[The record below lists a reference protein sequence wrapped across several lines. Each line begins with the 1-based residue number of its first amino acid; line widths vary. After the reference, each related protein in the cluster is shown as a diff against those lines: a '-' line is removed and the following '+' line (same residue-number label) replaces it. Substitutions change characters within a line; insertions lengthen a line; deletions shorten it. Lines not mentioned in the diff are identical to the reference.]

1 MIALLAELQRLIN
14 EWEGVQHSL
23 PEPSTARKEPTVD
36 TLADISE
43 EFKSQLER
51 HFTAGELVEFMGLTV
66 HELCDKLEDRL
77 RENYIAL
84 VEETCFSFDRDEE
97 DDE

>member
-1 MIALLAELQRLIN
+1 MIGLLAELQRLIN

-23 PEPSTARKEPTVD
+23 PEPSVAREEPTVD

-66 HELCDKLEDRL
+66 HELCDRLEDKL
-77 RENYIAL
+77 RESYIAL
-84 VEETCFSFDRDEE
+84 VEETCFSFDEEGE

>member
-23 PEPSTARKEPTVD
+23 PEPSTKKEEPTVD

-51 HFTAGELVEFMGLTV
+51 HFTAGELVEFIGLTV
-66 HELCDKLEDRL
+66 HELCDKMEDRL

-84 VEETCFSFDRDEE
+84 VEETCFSFDDEGE
-97 DDE
+97 ENE